1 MWLSLASFV
10 GTLGAYIAARAIAKK
25 ASHVLVNSFIL
36 GALLIII
43 GLYLT
48 GIPYEQYRAGAQPI
62 AFLLGPATV
71 ALAVPLFHN
80 LPLLRRNLRPI
91 LIGGIAGA
99 LVGSVGVIVLAV
111 MAGLSRLLLLALIPK
126 SVTTPVS
133 VAIVGLLGGDV
144 TLAAAL
150 TTLTGFTGV
159 LFAQPLLNWAR
170 VRSPLA
176 RGLALGVS
184 IHGMGTGAAAQESH
198 LGAAVAGIGMT
209 VAAVATALVAPVIAH
224 FLP

>member
-25 ASHVLVNSFIL
+25 ASHVLVNSFVL
-36 GALLIII
+36 GALLIIM

-48 GIPYEQYRAGAQPI
+48 GIPYEQYRTGTQPI

-71 ALAVPLFHN
+71 ALAVPLWHN

-99 LVGSVGVIVLAV
+99 LVGS
-111 MAGLSRLLLLALIPK
+111 
-126 SVTTPVS
+126 
-133 VAIVGLLGGDV
+133 
-144 TLAAAL
+144 
-150 TTLTGFTGV
+150 
-159 LFAQPLLNWAR
+159 
-170 VRSPLA
+170 
-176 RGLALGVS
+176 
-184 IHGMGTGAAAQESH
+184 GTSAAAQESH